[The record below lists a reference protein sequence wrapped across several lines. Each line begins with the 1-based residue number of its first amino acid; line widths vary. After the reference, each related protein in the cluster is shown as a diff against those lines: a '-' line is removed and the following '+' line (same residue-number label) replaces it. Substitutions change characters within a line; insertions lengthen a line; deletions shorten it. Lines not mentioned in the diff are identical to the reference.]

1 LQSYLRAG
9 DAITF
14 PDIEN
19 EVDRATLFIGKCYNF
34 CESCVQITLSMRRGI
49 LNQRYEKVKSLN
61 IEFFCLS
68 SLVIGSFDRTT
79 QAIKGN
85 MSD

>member
-9 DAITF
+9 GAITF

-34 CESCVQITLSMRRGI
+34 CELCVQITLSMRRSI

-61 IEFFCLS
+61 IGFLLS
-68 SLVIGSFDRTT
+68 SLVIGSFNRTT